1 MEPFDVKPPPG
12 SLEELVKKAQRG
24 DTVAM
29 NLVLDRLLPDLG
41 RLCGAIALSDG
52 PDALQDCAIVILGQ
66 LRQLRQPAALWAW
79 ARKIATREA
88 VRHATRAQRRHE
100 QPLAFETPAS
110 DADHSTAA
118 RLAVRQQLER
128 LPVEQR
134 AILYLR
140 DVEGLDEAE
149 AAEVLGVA
157 QGTVKSRLHR
167 ARQAFKKEWNE

>member
-1 MEPFDVKPPPG
+1 MEPFDVKPPPV

-41 RLCGAIALSDG
+41 RLCGAIALADG

-79 ARKIATREA
+79 ARQIATREA
-88 VRHATRAQRRHE
+88 VRYATRAQRRRE
-100 QPLAFETPAS
+100 QPLAAEPPVGDATP
-110 DADHSTAA
+110 A

-149 AAEVLGVA
+149 VAAVLGVA
-157 QGTVKSRLHR
+157 LGTVKSRLHR